1 MDIAFVPQS
10 HFYQYWFIRFPAADA
25 DAEEPRLL
33 SRSWRKV
40 CKSVLPVDVPL
51 VLLVLEVLLDEF
63 CPEAALSAETRLL
76 KSDFSVL
83 RVLSVEVVE
92 DVDEL
97 SESAPNCEISCSSLV
112 VKLE

>member
-1 MDIAFVPQS
+1 MPHLYS
-10 HFYQYWFIRFPAADA
+10 YQYWFIKFPVADA

-40 CKSVLPVDVPL
+40 CKSVLLEDVPL
-51 VLLVLEVLLDEF
+51 VLVVPLDVPSLEAV
-63 CPEAALSAETRLL
+63 LSAETTSL
-76 KSDFSVL
+76 KSDSSVV
-83 RVLSVEVVE
+83 RVLSVEEVA

-97 SESAPNCEISCSSLV
+97 SEPAPNCEISCSSLL